1 MISELIHYTAAGNS
15 DGVSANM
22 PLIQV
27 IVPQV
32 MNLKAQLS
40 DSTKVNNLLIYNL
53 HVLGHER
60 LTYSKAH
67 WDIFSVVLRIVF
79 SLGIYLMAIVKS
91 NVKFKMPVFCL

>member
-1 MISELIHYTAAGNS
+1 MILELIHYTAVANI

-40 DSTKVNNLLIYNL
+40 DSTKVNTSEFQI
-53 HVLGHER
+53 
-60 LTYSKAH
+60 
-67 WDIFSVVLRIVF
+67 
-79 SLGIYLMAIVKS
+79 
-91 NVKFKMPVFCL
+91 CC

>member
-1 MISELIHYTAAGNS
+1 MWVCSFAVISELIHYTAAGNT

-40 DSTKVNNLLIYNL
+40 DSTKVNTLLISNL

-60 LTYSKAH
+60 LPYSKAY
-67 WDIFSVVLRIVF
+67 WDSFSFVVLQILF
-79 SLGIYLMAIVKS
+79 SLLAFTRWLKS
-91 NVKFKMPVFCL
+91 KVM